1 MIPAIIIGL
10 AWIIFGGSHLLLS
23 ALNLR
28 ERWSHRVSS
37 QGFTLLFTGVTCVT
51 MGLLIFTVVMFGDKG
66 VGGPNMGHYEPA
78 RIILIILSSFGGLLA
93 IAGLINYPKSPMAVL
108 ARRQSSQNKNRPL
121 RSPSSIER
129 VTRHPFF
136 TGLAILMT
144 AHTCLAQ
151 TLAEAVYFAGFV
163 VLSIVGMPLQDRKLR
178 KRWQHTY
185 TEFENLTS
193 VVPFTPSRQPT
204 VPDKIKWKPWLFA
217 VVVTMLLLGVLHPIW
232 TIANGGLFAVFIL
245 IFGLAGVLWAQLVSK

>member
-10 AWIIFGGSHLLLS
+10 TWIFFGGSHLLLS

-28 ERWSHRVSS
+28 ERWSHHLSP
-37 QGFTLLFTGVTCVT
+37 QGFTLLFTGVTCLT

-66 VGGPNMGHYEPA
+66 VGGPNMGHYGPA
-78 RIILIILSSFGGLLA
+78 RIILIILSSLGGILA

-163 VLSIVGMPLQDRKLR
+163 VLAIVGIPLQDKKLR
-178 KRWQHTY
+178 KRWQRTY
-185 TEFENLTS
+185 TEFAISTS
-193 VVPFTPSRQPT
+193 VVPFTPSKQPAA
-204 VPDKIKWKPWLFA
+204 PNKIEWKPWLFT
-217 VVVTMLLLGVLHPIW
+217 VVAATFLLGVLHPIW
-232 TIANGGLFAVFIL
+232 TIANGGVFAAFIL
-245 IFGLAGVLWAQLVSK
+245 IFGLAGVLWAQVVSK